1 MSHHTIHSLPFSTRA
16 LRGGAK
22 NLIKH
27 DRARAQKLLGGVP
40 NGPQLK
46 LFANTPQNAASP
58 TNTTSVNVTDASVT
72 YVMDVSVGSPGTT
85 HRLLIDTGSSN
96 TWIGAHSRYK
106 HTQTTEDTRM
116 KFTVSYG
123 SGKVTGEEFLDT
135 VSLGSLKITN
145 QSIGVASSAQ
155 GFTGVDGILGI
166 GPTDLTIG
174 TLSDKTQ
181 PVPTVLDNLFAQK
194 SIPTSSL
201 GISYVPTTSTEELPN
216 GELTFGGTDHARY
229 SGDLN
234 YVPVTSTDP
243 ASRYWGID
251 QTVTYGDDTP
261 IITSSGIT
269 DTGTTLLLLASDAFQ
284 KYQEAT
290 GAVLDETTGLL
301 TVTDDQY
308 GQMQSLWFEI
318 GGQKYEFTKNAQIWP
333 RSLNSMLGGEEGK
346 IYLVTSDLGEIGS
359 GGLDFINGFSWLQR
373 YYTVYD
379 WSGEG
384 RIGIAPTEHTF
395 DETN

>member
-1 MSHHTIHSLPFSTRA
+1 MSHRTIHSLPFSTRA

-40 NGPQLK
+40 NGPGLK
-46 LFANTPQNAASP
+46 LFANTPENAASP
-58 TNTTSVNVTDASVT
+58 DNTTSVNVTDASVI

-96 TWIGAHSRYK
+96 TWIGANSKYQ
-106 HTQTTEDTRM
+106 HTETTEDTRM
-116 KFTVSYG
+116 KFQLLNGTVF
-123 SGKVTGEEFLDT
+123 GEEYRDT
-135 VSLGSLKITN
+135 VSIGNLTISN
-145 QSIGVASSAQ
+145 QSIGVASRVQ
-155 GFTGVDGILGI
+155 GFTFADGILGL
-166 GPTDLTIG
+166 GPTDLTIV
-174 TLSDKTQ
+174 TLFN
-181 PVPTVLDNLFAQK
+181 PFP
-194 SIPTSSL
+194 PSSTISL
-201 GISYVPTTSTEELPN
+201 PRKPFLPLRFGISYAPTTSTEELPN

-234 YVPVTSTDP
+234 YIPVTSTDP

-301 TVTDDQY
+301 TVTDEQY
-308 GQMQSLWFEI
+308 EQMQSLWFEI

-333 RSLNSMLGGEEGK
+333 RRLNSMLNGEEGK
-346 IYLVTSDLGEIGS
+346 IYLITSDLGTASS
-359 GGLDFINGFSWLQR
+359 GGIDFINGFVWLQR

-379 WSGEG
+379 WSDEG